1 MLCREELSVNYF
13 SFRLHF
19 SRSFEGDPN
28 FARRFSRSENEN
40 SWKLA
45 ASFTFSFSKRDKR
58 EVELGSA
65 HVDTRILEFEW
76 QFSFVYVQISCIVS
90 FLFLD
95 MRQISYKMTT
105 FCFFYSPLS
114 VV

>member
-1 MLCREELSVNYF
+1 MCREELSVNYF
-13 SFRLHF
+13 SFRLHGRVLLRGIKTLLLVF
-19 SRSFEGDPN
+19 PAAKTKIAESSLLLSHFRFRSGE
-28 FARRFSRSENEN
+28 
-40 SWKLA
+40 
-45 ASFTFSFSKRDKR
+45 KR
-58 EVELGSA
+58 ELELGSA

-90 FLFLD
+90 LFFLD

-105 FCFFYSPLS
+105 FFFYSPLS